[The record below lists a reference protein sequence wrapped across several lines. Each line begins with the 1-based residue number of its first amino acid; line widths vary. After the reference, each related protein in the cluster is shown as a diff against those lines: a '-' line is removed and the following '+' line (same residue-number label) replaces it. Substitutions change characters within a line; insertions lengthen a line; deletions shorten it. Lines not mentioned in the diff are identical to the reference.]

1 MVNETRNMAE
11 ENATSSGTDSENER
25 PSSENTTI
33 VAETF
38 SDVPSTTLS
47 SVKSENSTE
56 KLIGKSQQM
65 NKNKV
70 KDNKMN
76 VQGKLND
83 GNAIEKSRQNS
94 DSCSKSVLTS
104 LQSDISIRDQS
115 ERRKSKLIL
124 FFGVAQLLVGVGMVI
139 TGGLV
144 MVHGGALGKSGAG
157 FWSGCLA
164 IITGVM
170 GVLGGINDCYG
181 LYERQTR

>member
-1 MVNETRNMAE
+1 MVIETRNMAE

-33 VAETF
+33 IAETF

-56 KLIGKSQQM
+56 KLIGKSQQLS
-65 NKNKV
+65 KNKV
-70 KDNKMN
+70 KDSKLNAD
-76 VQGKLND
+76 GKFND
-83 GNAIEKSRQNS
+83 GNVIEKSRQNS
-94 DSCSKSVLTS
+94 DTCSKSVLTS

-124 FFGVAQLLVGVGMVI
+124 FFGVTQLLVGVGMVI